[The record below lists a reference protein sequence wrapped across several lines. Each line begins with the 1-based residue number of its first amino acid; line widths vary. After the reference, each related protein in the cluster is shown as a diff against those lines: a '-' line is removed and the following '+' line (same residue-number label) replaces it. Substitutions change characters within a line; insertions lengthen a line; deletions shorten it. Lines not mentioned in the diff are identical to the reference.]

1 MGVFGHNQCL
11 WNAPG
16 LISLYLVC
24 VSHALVLV
32 FDCSK
37 YEYNGEARNMAV
49 TQFEAADAR
58 RCFPCWDEPAFK
70 VFNLL
75 CCYFM
80 NSVLMYFES
89 EYER

>member
-1 MGVFGHNQCL
+1 MGVFGHNRCL
-11 WNAPG
+11 WNVTG
-16 LISLYLVC
+16 LTFLCMVS

-37 YEYNGEARNMAV
+37 YEYKGESRNMAV

-70 VFNLL
+70 VFNFT
-75 CCYFM
+75 CYFT
-80 NSVLMYFES
+80 NSVLIYFKNECKH
-89 EYER
+89 